1 MRISKDVREAILKRV
16 QSGFPVTVDEIA
28 KMLDGADADV
38 ARLVANEKNRT
49 VRRMLATLRDEN
61 NARTCLATCGKDHAY
76 VNVERCDS
84 YERLGLIEKQ
94 LRAKRNGINRSLGKV
109 AQTMKAFGK
118 CVSIHGVHSNEA
130 TAMAEKLYAMADEL
144 QALLAM

>member
-16 QSGFPVTVDEIA
+16 QSGAPVTVDEIA

-49 VRRMLATLRDEN
+49 VRRMLASIRDDS
-61 NARTCLATCGKDHAY
+61 NARTCFATCDKNHAY

-84 YERLGLIEKQ
+84 YERLALIEKQ
-94 LRAKRNGINRSLGKV
+94 LKVKRNGLNRSLGKV
-109 AQTMKAFGK
+109 AYMMKAFGK
-118 CVSIHGVHSNEA
+118 CVSIHGARPGEA

-144 QALLAM
+144 QGLLAM